1 MHVSPPSTDAPQTSG
16 APVKG
21 TRERIVE
28 AAAALL
34 AEGGRDAVS
43 TRAVSAAAGV
53 QAPAIY
59 RQFGDMRGLLDATG
73 SYGLASYLAEK
84 VAMPHHDDPVD
95 DLRAGWDLHVGFG
108 LAQPAFYTLI
118 FGNPSPGSE
127 PTAARRSGEILAEI
141 VQRVARAGRLRVSE
155 ERAAHLIHAAGRGI
169 TLSLIAMPAD
179 QRDLTLSTMA
189 RESVL
194 ATIVTP
200 SSPSTPAATGNVA
213 SAAITLRASLP
224 DLTPLTPG
232 ERTLL
237 AEWLDRLTTT

>member
-1 MHVSPPSTDAPQTSG
+1 MQ
-16 APVKG
+16 APVTPAKT

-28 AAAALL
+28 ATAALL
-34 AEGGRDAVS
+34 TEGGREAVS

-73 SYGLASYLAEK
+73 SYVLASYLARK
-84 VAMPHHDDPVD
+84 AAMPRHEDPVD

-118 FGNPSPGSE
+118 FGDPRPGRE
-127 PTAARRSGEILAEI
+127 PAAAGQSAEILASI
-141 VQRVARAGRLRVSE
+141 VERVARAGRLRVGE
-155 ERAAHLIHAAGRGI
+155 EHAAQLVHAAGRGV
-169 TLSLIAMPAD
+169 TLSLIAMPPD
-179 QRDLTLSTMA
+179 RRDMTISTMA

-194 ATIVTP
+194 ATITGD
-200 SSPSTPAATGNVA
+200 PAPG
-213 SAAITLRASLP
+213 SGGAAGAAVTLRASLP
-224 DLTPLTPG
+224 EIAVLSEG

-237 AEWLDRLTTT
+237 GEWLQRIAAG